1 MSTSISGL
9 CSGRPR
15 TRTWPSEYCSVG
27 VCFGTKHAA
36 FSTHQTRARQQ
47 QEGVSTPHLSSTK
60 FWTTGE
66 ALPLPSSACPGSQN
80 EDAARRDHEDRH
92 PLQRLRGL
100 GPEIEKRPFLE
111 DSCQEKS
118 PCRPL
123 EKSPLPREAR
133 DAGFLHA
140 PAAARARWGLNA
152 PRGQAS
158 QPSNLCRPWPDQRC
172 GVAESTRPPGRAG
185 LEWESQCLEGE
196 QPR

>member
-140 PAAARARWGLNA
+140 PRGCPCTVGSECSKRPSEPALESVPPVARPAVWGGRKHT
-152 PRGQAS
+152 PSWAS
-158 QPSNLCRPWPDQRC
+158 WA
-172 GVAESTRPPGRAG
+172 GVGVPVS
-185 LEWESQCLEGE
+185 
-196 QPR
+196 